1 MVRARLLELKEF
13 NSQHSARCQ
22 AGAHYT
28 KVIIFKP
35 QQEGRMGFVQMLSKF
50 LPYPQMTPER
60 WDGEGCSGLELA
72 LSTEV
77 ISWLW
82 KTNDKQDL
90 VY

>member
-1 MVRARLLELKEF
+1 
-13 NSQHSARCQ
+13 
-22 AGAHYT
+22 
-28 KVIIFKP
+28 
-35 QQEGRMGFVQMLSKF
+35 MGFVQMFSKF

>member
-1 MVRARLLELKEF
+1 MPGAKQELII
-13 NSQHSARCQ
+13 
-22 AGAHYT
+22 YT
-28 KVIIFKP
+28 KVIIFKL
-35 QQEGRMGFVQMLSKF
+35 QQEGRMGFVQMFSKF